1 VAAPKGRVRR
11 DKRPADLGA
20 RIWPPR
26 VPDFLRIEPGRFGWV
41 ALVCEIVVAGAIIYS
56 TVGVVPTR
64 QLAENSTNGAVS
76 EAGNTGD
83 EAWVRAILAPAN
95 QGGLPQN
102 SVIMAW
108 WSDSTRLWY
117 GQKVLGLRPD
127 IYIVDDRTRL
137 DANLGEVQDVFN
149 KYLGNR
155 PLYTIR
161 LSGGIDGLD
170 ELARE
175 YDMQSITLG
184 SGVGITQVIRRK
196 GSQ

>member
-1 VAAPKGRVRR
+1 VPQRQQPVNSAA
-11 DKRPADLGA
+11 
-20 RIWPPR
+20 
-26 VPDFLRIEPGRFGWV
+26 
-41 ALVCEIVVAGAIIYS
+41 
-56 TVGVVPTR
+56 
-64 QLAENSTNGAVS
+64 GAVS
-76 EAGNTGD
+76 EAGNNGS

-95 QGGLPQN
+95 QGGLPAN
-102 SVIMAW
+102 AVIMAW

-170 ELARE
+170 ELGRE
-175 YDMQSITLG
+175 YDMQSIVLG